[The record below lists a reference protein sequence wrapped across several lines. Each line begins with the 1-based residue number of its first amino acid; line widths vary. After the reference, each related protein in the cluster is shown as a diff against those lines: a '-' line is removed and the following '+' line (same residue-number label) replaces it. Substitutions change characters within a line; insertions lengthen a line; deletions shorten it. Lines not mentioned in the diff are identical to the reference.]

1 MLETHET
8 VAGQPA
14 PPEPEQP
21 IVPREREFTVQERNQ
36 WQMALR
42 RFLRHKA
49 AVVSVFVFVLLI
61 LFAFVLPHFWKYKYN
76 GAYITLCRQS
86 NGLLAECAPS
96 WQHPFGTD
104 TKHDLLALVMRGTQQ
119 SLKVTFIIA
128 LLGTSAGA
136 VWGVVAGYFGSFVDA
151 TLMRLADLVL
161 TIPALALAAAL
172 AYRGGGTLVLIGI
185 ILALVSAPYVS
196 RVVRGVVLSLRERE
210 FVEAARALG
219 ASNARIMF
227 RHLLPNT
234 IPVLIVNATLLI
246 ATGILAETALSYVG
260 FGIQPPDTS
269 LGVLVSQYQEAPQ
282 AGHPWEFYFPGLF
295 IILIALSVNFI
306 GDGLR
311 DALDPRQT
319 RERK

>member
-8 VAGQPA
+8 LTGEPIG
-14 PPEPEQP
+14 PEQQTG
-21 IVPREREFTVQERNQ
+21 ITPREREFTVKERTQ

-42 RFLRHKA
+42 RFLRHRA
-49 AVVSVFVFVLLI
+49 AVVSLVVFVLLI
-61 LFAFVLPHFWKYKYN
+61 LFAFVLPMFWKWKYTELVPVSDIN
-76 GAYITLCRQS
+76 QP
-86 NGLLAECAPS
+86 PS
-96 WQHPFGTD
+96 LKHPMGTD
-104 TKHDLLALVMRGTQQ
+104 SLHDTMAMVMRGTQQ

-128 LLGTSAGA
+128 LVGTTTGA
-136 VWGVVAGYFGSFVDA
+136 IWGVVAGFFGSVVDS

-161 TIPALALAAAL
+161 TIPVFALAAAL
-172 AYRGGGTLVLIGI
+172 AYNQGGTLVLIGL
-185 ILALVSAPYVS
+185 ILAAVSAPYVS

-210 FVEAARALG
+210 FIEASRALG
-219 ASNARIMF
+219 ASNLRIML

-246 ATGILAETALSYVG
+246 ATGILLETALSYVG
-260 FGIQPPDTS
+260 VGIQAPDTS
-269 LGVLVSQYQEAPQ
+269 LGVLVSSNQEAASTQ
-282 AGHPWEFYFPGLF
+282 PWLFYFPGLF

-319 RERK
+319 RERR